1 MSELRLLRSVV
12 FVEGVSYLVLVF
24 VAMPLKYF
32 AGIPIAVRLV
42 GGLHGFLF
50 VSFLLALFQ
59 AKLEQKWQVREALRL
74 LGASLIPGSLFWL
87 DRRIRTLAQEAR

>member
-1 MSELRLLRSVV
+1 MSELRFLRSIV
-12 FVEGVSYLVLVF
+12 FLEGVSYLVLVF

-32 AGIPIAVRLV
+32 AGIPIAVRV
-42 GGLHGFLF
+42 TGGLHGFLF

-59 AKLEQKWQVREALRL
+59 TKLEQRWPAREALLL

-87 DRRIRTLAQEAR
+87 DRRIRTLSRDAR